1 MLSVMNPASAPQ
13 PVFTRLSRF
22 HARRRFAFSIVLL
35 LPLVLHLPL
44 IAEVLDL
51 RLRSLHEFTPGG
63 GDWRST
69 EQRARWDSA
78 GTAVVIC
85 DMWNQHWCQGATARV
100 AEMAPRMNQVVSSL
114 RDRGVLIIHCPSET
128 MDFYRDHPG
137 RRLAQSAPKADLQE
151 IKNACLDRVPT
162 AEPPLPI
169 DDSDG
174 GCDDQPQCPQGMPWT
189 RQIAAIEI
197 HDQDAITDNAD
208 AFHLMRHRG
217 ITNVIVMGVHQNM
230 CVLGRPFAIRQLV
243 SLGQNVVLM
252 RDLTDSMYNSRER
265 PFVDHFIGN
274 DLVTWHIEK
283 YWCPTITS
291 DQIIGGKPFRF
302 AADSNPPRVYSNPQ
316 AATYQGAPSSLR
328 FHETFNASLGH
339 EWSWLRENPGAW
351 RLRDGALEIRVEPG
365 DAHTVRNALLLPAP
379 DRSQGGYEIDVTI
392 QNLKVPTEQFEQ
404 AGITWYGNGQPV
416 FKLVKELVDGELM
429 IIPGRKPMTNEIVQL
444 RLTVDAKSYL
454 AEFRPNAQGPFIT
467 AARGELPVAP
477 DEQISLQC
485 YHGPPEGEHWIRFD
499 DFRIRQRPD

>member
-1 MLSVMNPASAPQ
+1 MLDFMNPASAPQ
-13 PVFTRLSRF
+13 PAFTRLWRF
-22 HARRRFAFSIVLL
+22 HARRRFAFSTILL

-44 IAEVLDL
+44 KAEVLDL

-69 EQRARWDSA
+69 EQRAHWDSA

-85 DMWNQHWCQGATARV
+85 DMWDQHWCQGATARV

-137 RRLAQSAPKADLQE
+137 RRLAQSAPKADLQV

-174 GCDDQPQCPQGMPWT
+174 GCDDHPQCQQRMPWR
-189 RQIAAIEI
+189 RQIATIDI

-217 ITNVIVMGVHQNM
+217 ITNVMIMGVHQNM

-252 RDLTDSMYNSRER
+252 RDLTDSMYNSRRR
-265 PFVDHFIGN
+265 PFVDHFTGN

-283 YWCPTITS
+283 YWCPTVTS
-291 DQIIGGKPFRF
+291 DQIVGGKPFRF
-302 AADSNPPRVYSNPQ
+302 AADTKPPRAY
-316 AATYQGAPSSLR
+316 AAAISSTSTVPAAPVFEESFDTGL
-328 FHETFNASLGH
+328 NAA
-339 EWSWLRENPGAW
+339 WSWLRENPDAW
-351 RLRDGALEIRVEPG
+351 RVRDGALEIRVEPG
-365 DAHTVRNALLLPAP
+365 DGQTVRNALLLPAP
-379 DRSQGGYEIDVTI
+379 DRGHGRCQIEVTVR
-392 QNLKVPTEQFEQ
+392 NLTMPTQQFEQ
-404 AGITWYGNGQPV
+404 AGITWYSGGQPV
-416 FKLVKELVDGELM
+416 FKLVKERVDGTLM
-429 IIPGRKPMTNEIVQL
+429 ILPGRQPMGHESVQL
-444 RLTVDAKSYL
+444 RLTVDANRYL
-454 AEFRPNAQGPFIT
+454 AEFRPGAEGPYQT
-467 AARGELPVAP
+467 AGTGELPLAP

-485 YHGPPEGEHWIRFD
+485 YHGPPDGEHWIRFD
-499 DFRIRQRPD
+499 DFRIRQLHE